1 MSDGK
6 TPNRRSRAARPLSA
20 MGSLAA
26 ASLKPLREGAT
37 EVVLDSQFFQSLLA
51 DALDS
56 EQVQT
61 ALTRALETEGAEHV
75 VDTLFESGLV
85 DEFVDGLVEN
95 GTVWMLINAMLV
107 SDGAEQLAGSDA
119 LWGLIDKALESE
131 NADRLVAKL
140 LDSGLADGFVD
151 RLLTSKALWRL
162 VDEIAASPAVT
173 AAVTQQS
180 LGFAD
185 QVGGE
190 LRARARRA
198 DDWILQKARGDGNG
212 HRPSAPATTS
222 APPGEAE
229 VQAASRSALHPVGP
243 AATAVVAGTT
253 PGADTGE
260 TERRYTGIVA
270 RTLAFTLDA
279 VLIVIPAFIVEI
291 GGSLIVTVAH
301 LPSNWKSTMVAVG
314 ALAFVLW
321 AMLYFVVFW
330 WTTGQTPGARIM
342 EFRVL
347 PDEGDKLTPWRAVV
361 RAVGLVLAAIPL
373 FAGYLPVAFGRKR
386 RGLQDYLARTH
397 VIDAPQLSVA
407 ETRLVAAN
415 AAQAKARLVVGSPRS
430 RDATSPED
438 AQPPGEPDQGAP
450 SAHQNADPSG
460 PHHHR

>member
-1 MSDGK
+1 
-6 TPNRRSRAARPLSA
+6 

-26 ASLKPLREGAT
+26 TSLKPLREGAT
-37 EVVLDSQFFQSLLA
+37 EVVLDSQLFQSLLA

-75 VDTLFESGLV
+75 IDTLFESGLV
-85 DEFVDGLVEN
+85 DE
-95 GTVWMLINAMLV
+95 
-107 SDGAEQLAGSDA
+107 
-119 LWGLIDKALESE
+119 
-131 NADRLVAKL
+131 
-140 LDSGLADGFVD
+140 FVD

-190 LRARARRA
+190 LRSRARHA
-198 DDWILQKARGDGNG
+198 DDWILQKARHDGNG
-212 HRPSAPATTS
+212 HRQSGLATRSAASAKAEVPPASPSAQP
-222 APPGEAE
+222 
-229 VQAASRSALHPVGP
+229 PVGP
-243 AATAVVAGTT
+243 APTVVTDGTT
-253 PGADTGE
+253 PSAATGRAE
-260 TERRYTGIVA
+260 LRYAGIVA

-279 VLIVIPAFIVEI
+279 GLIVIPAFIVEI

-301 LPSNWKSTMVAVG
+301 LPSSWKSAMVAVG
-314 ALAFVLW
+314 AVAFALW
-321 AMLYFVVFW
+321 AIAYFVVFW
-330 WTTGQTPGARIM
+330 STTGQTPGARIM
-342 EFRVL
+342 EFRVV
-347 PDEGDKLTPWRAVV
+347 PTEGDKLKPWRAFV

-386 RGLQDYLARTH
+386 RGLQDYLARTS

-407 ETRLVAAN
+407 EARLVAAN

-438 AQPPGEPDQGAP
+438 AQPPGEPHEGAP

>member
-1 MSDGK
+1 
-6 TPNRRSRAARPLSA
+6 

-37 EVVLDSQFFQSLLA
+37 EVVLDSQLFQSLLA

-85 DEFVDGLVEN
+85 DEFVD
-95 GTVWMLINAMLV
+95 
-107 SDGAEQLAGSDA
+107 
-119 LWGLIDKALESE
+119 
-131 NADRLVAKL
+131 
-140 LDSGLADGFVD
+140 
-151 RLLTSKALWRL
+151 RLLASKALWRL

-190 LRARARRA
+190 LRSRARHA
-198 DDWILQKARGDGNG
+198 DDWILQKARHDGNG
-212 HRPSAPATTS
+212 DRPSGLATRS
-222 APPGEAE
+222 APSAGVE
-229 VQAASRSALHPVGP
+229 VQAASPSVLHPVGP
-243 AATAVVAGTT
+243 APTVVVAGTT
-253 PGADTGE
+253 PDADTGE

-279 VLIVIPAFIVEI
+279 GLIIIPAFIVEI

-301 LPSNWKSTMVAVG
+301 LPSNWKSAMVAVG
-314 ALAFVLW
+314 AVAFALW
-321 AMLYFVVFW
+321 AIAYFVVFW
-330 WTTGQTPGARIM
+330 STTGQTPGARIM
-342 EFRVL
+342 EFRVV
-347 PDEGDKLTPWRAVV
+347 PTEGDKLKPWRAIV

-386 RGLQDYLARTH
+386 RGLQDYLARTS
-397 VIDAPQLSVA
+397 VTDAPQLSVA
-407 ETRLVAAN
+407 EARLVAAN

-438 AQPPGEPDQGAP
+438 AQPPGELGQRAP

>member
-37 EVVLDSQFFQSLLA
+37 EVVLDSQLFQSLLA

-85 DEFVDGLVEN
+85 DEFVD
-95 GTVWMLINAMLV
+95 
-107 SDGAEQLAGSDA
+107 
-119 LWGLIDKALESE
+119 
-131 NADRLVAKL
+131 
-140 LDSGLADGFVD
+140 

-190 LRARARRA
+190 LRSRSRHA
-198 DDWILQKARGDGNG
+198 DDWILQKARHDRNGD
-212 HRPSAPATTS
+212 RPSGSANRS
-222 APPGEAE
+222 APSAGGE
-229 VQAASRSALHPVGP
+229 VQAASPSALHPVGP
-243 AATAVVAGTT
+243 APTVLVAGAT
-253 PGADTGE
+253 PGADTSE
-260 TERRYTGIVA
+260 TEPSYTGIVA

-279 VLIVIPAFIVEI
+279 GLIIIPAFIVEI

-301 LPSNWKSTMVAVG
+301 LPSSWKSAMVAVG
-314 ALAFVLW
+314 AVAFALW

-330 WTTGQTPGARIM
+330 STTGQTPASVSITAVARS
-342 EFRVL
+342 
-347 PDEGDKLTPWRAVV
+347 
-361 RAVGLVLAAIPL
+361 
-373 FAGYLPVAFGRKR
+373 AGV
-386 RGLQDYLARTH
+386 
-397 VIDAPQLSVA
+397 
-407 ETRLVAAN
+407 
-415 AAQAKARLVVGSPRS
+415 
-430 RDATSPED
+430 
-438 AQPPGEPDQGAP
+438 
-450 SAHQNADPSG
+450 
-460 PHHHR
+460 

>member
-1 MSDGK
+1 VSEAK

-20 MGSLAA
+20 MGTLAA

-37 EVVLDSQFFQSLLA
+37 EVVLDSQLFQSLLA

-85 DEFVDGLVEN
+85 DEFVE
-95 GTVWMLINAMLV
+95 
-107 SDGAEQLAGSDA
+107 
-119 LWGLIDKALESE
+119 
-131 NADRLVAKL
+131 
-140 LDSGLADGFVD
+140 

-190 LRARARRA
+190 LRSRARHA
-198 DDWILQKARGDGNG
+198 DDWILQKARHDRNG
-212 HRPSAPATTS
+212 HRPSGLTTRS
-222 APPGEAE
+222 APPAEAEAE
-229 VQAASRSALHPVGP
+229 VRAASPSAQHPVGP
-243 AATAVVAGTT
+243 APTVVMPETT
-253 PGADTGE
+253 PGEDTGCAE
-260 TERRYTGIVA
+260 QRYTGIVA

-279 VLIVIPAFIVEI
+279 ALIVIPAFIVEI

-301 LPSNWKSTMVAVG
+301 LPNSWKSTMVAVG
-314 ALAFVLW
+314 AVAFALW
-321 AMLYFVVFW
+321 AIAYFVVFW
-330 WTTGQTPGARIM
+330 STTGQTPGARIM
-342 EFRVL
+342 EFRVV
-347 PDEGDKLTPWRAVV
+347 PDEGDKLKPWRAVV

-386 RGLQDYLARTH
+386 RGLQDYLARTS
-397 VIDAPQLSVA
+397 VTDAPQLSVA
-407 ETRLVAAN
+407 EARLVAAN

-438 AQPPGEPDQGAP
+438 AQPPGKPHQDAP
-450 SAHQNADPSG
+450 SVHQNADPSD

>member
-1 MSDGK
+1 VSDAK

-20 MGSLAA
+20 MGTLAA

-37 EVVLDSQFFQSLLA
+37 EVVLDSQLFQSLLA

-56 EQVQT
+56 EQVQA

-75 VDTLFESGLV
+75 IDTLFESGLV
-85 DEFVDGLVEN
+85 DEFVDRL
-95 GTVWMLINAMLV
+95 
-107 SDGAEQLAGSDA
+107 LASDA
-119 LWGLIDKALESE
+119 
-131 NADRLVAKL
+131 V
-140 LDSGLADGFVD
+140 
-151 RLLTSKALWRL
+151 WRL

-190 LRARARRA
+190 LRSRARHA
-198 DDWILQKARGDGNG
+198 DDWILEKARRDGNG
-212 HRPSAPATTS
+212 HRPSGSAAGS
-222 APPGEAE
+222 APPAQAE
-229 VQAASRSALHPVGP
+229 GQLAGPSALHSADP
-243 AATAVVAGTT
+243 APTAVMAGTT
-253 PGADTGE
+253 PGAATAK
-260 TERRYTGIVA
+260 TEQRYAGIVA

-279 VLIVIPAFIVEI
+279 GLIIIPAFIVEI

-301 LPSNWKSTMVAVG
+301 LPSSWKSTMVAVG
-314 ALAFVLW
+314 AVAFALW
-321 AMLYFVVFW
+321 AFAYFVVFW
-330 WTTGQTPGARIM
+330 STTGQTPGARIM

-386 RGLQDYLARTH
+386 RGLQDYLARTS
-397 VIDAPQLSVA
+397 VTDAPQLSVA
-407 ETRLVAAN
+407 EARLVAAN

-430 RDATSPED
+430 HDPTSPED
-438 AQPPGEPDQGAP
+438 AQPPGKPDQDAP
-450 SAHQNADPSG
+450 SVHQNADPSG

>member
-1 MSDGK
+1 VSEGK

-26 ASLKPLREGAT
+26 TSLKPLREGAT
-37 EVVLDSQFFQSLLA
+37 ELVLDSQLFQSLLA

-85 DEFVDGLVEN
+85 DEFVD
-95 GTVWMLINAMLV
+95 
-107 SDGAEQLAGSDA
+107 
-119 LWGLIDKALESE
+119 
-131 NADRLVAKL
+131 
-140 LDSGLADGFVD
+140 

-190 LRARARRA
+190 LRSRSRHA
-198 DDWILQKARGDGNG
+198 DDWILQKARHDRNGD
-212 HRPSAPATTS
+212 RPSGSANRS
-222 APPGEAE
+222 APSAGGE
-229 VQAASRSALHPVGP
+229 VQAASPSAQHPVGP
-243 AATAVVAGTT
+243 SPTVVVAGTT
-253 PGADTGE
+253 PDADTGE

-279 VLIVIPAFIVEI
+279 GLIIIPAFIVEI

-301 LPSNWKSTMVAVG
+301 LPSSWKSAMVAVG
-314 ALAFVLW
+314 AVAFALW
-321 AMLYFVVFW
+321 AIAYFVVFW
-330 WTTGQTPGARIM
+330 STTGQTPGARIM
-342 EFRVL
+342 EFRVV
-347 PDEGDKLTPWRAVV
+347 PTDGDKLKPWRAVV

-386 RGLQDYLARTH
+386 RGLQDYLARTS

-407 ETRLVAAN
+407 EARLVAAN
-415 AAQAKARLVVGSPRS
+415 AAQAKARLVVGSPQS
-430 RDATSPED
+430 RDAMSPED
-438 AQPPGEPDQGAP
+438 AQPPGEPHEGAP

>member
-1 MSDGK
+1 
-6 TPNRRSRAARPLSA
+6 

-37 EVVLDSQFFQSLLA
+37 EVVLDSQLFQSLLA

-85 DEFVDGLVEN
+85 DEFVDRLVEN
-95 GTVWMLINAMLV
+95 GAVWMLINAMLMT
-107 SDGAEQLAGSDA
+107 DEAEQLAGSDA
-119 LWGLIDKALESE
+119 LWDLIDKALESE

-190 LRARARRA
+190 LRARARHA
-198 DDWILQKARGDGNG
+198 DDWILQKARRDGNG
-212 HRPSAPATTS
+212 DRPSAPATTS
-222 APPGEAE
+222 AAPGEAE
-229 VQAASRSALHPVGP
+229 VQAASPSARHPIG
-243 AATAVVAGTT
+243 AAPTAVVAGTT

-279 VLIVIPAFIVEI
+279 GLIIIPAFIVEI

-314 ALAFVLW
+314 AVAFALW

-330 WTTGQTPGARIM
+330 STTGQTPGARIM
-342 EFRVL
+342 EFRVV
-347 PDEGDKLTPWRAVV
+347 PDEGDKLTPWRAVI

-373 FAGYLPVAFGRKR
+373 FAGYVPVAFGRKR
-386 RGLQDYLARTH
+386 RGLQDYLARTI
-397 VIDAPQLSVA
+397 VTDAPQLSVA

>member
-1 MSDGK
+1 MVSEGK
-6 TPNRRSRAARPLSA
+6 APNHRSRAARPLSA
-20 MGSLAA
+20 MGNLAA

-37 EVVLDSQFFQSLLA
+37 EVVLDSELFQSLLA
-51 DALDS
+51 DALDR

-61 ALTRALETEGAEHV
+61 ALTRALETEGAEHL

-85 DEFVDGLVEN
+85 DE
-95 GTVWMLINAMLV
+95 
-107 SDGAEQLAGSDA
+107 
-119 LWGLIDKALESE
+119 
-131 NADRLVAKL
+131 
-140 LDSGLADGFVD
+140 FVD

-190 LRARARRA
+190 LRSRARHA
-198 DDWILQKARGDGNG
+198 DDWILQTARRDGNG
-212 HRPSAPATTS
+212 DRRSVCETGS
-222 APPGEAE
+222 APPAEAE
-229 VQAASRSALHPVGP
+229 VQAASPSGLHPVG
-243 AATAVVAGTT
+243 TAPTVVAGTT

-279 VLIVIPAFIVEI
+279 GLIIIPAFIVEI
-291 GGSLIVTVAH
+291 GGTLIVTVAH
-301 LPSNWKSTMVAVG
+301 LPSNWKTTMVAVG
-314 ALAFVLW
+314 AIAFAVW
-321 AMLYFVVFW
+321 AMAYFAVFW
-330 WTTGQTPGARIM
+330 TTTGQTPGARIM
-342 EFRVL
+342 EFRVV
-347 PDEGDKLTPWRAVV
+347 PNEGDKLKPWRAVV

-386 RGLQDYLARTH
+386 RGLQDYLARTI
-397 VIDAPQLSVA
+397 VTDAPQLSVA
-407 ETRLVAAN
+407 EARLVAAN

-438 AQPPGEPDQGAP
+438 AQPPHEPRHGAP

-460 PHHHR
+460 PDRQ

>member
-1 MSDGK
+1 VSEGK

-37 EVVLDSQFFQSLLA
+37 EVVLDSELFQSLLA

-85 DEFVDGLVEN
+85 DEFVD
-95 GTVWMLINAMLV
+95 
-107 SDGAEQLAGSDA
+107 
-119 LWGLIDKALESE
+119 
-131 NADRLVAKL
+131 
-140 LDSGLADGFVD
+140 

-190 LRARARRA
+190 LRSRARHA
-198 DDWILQKARGDGNG
+198 DDWILQKARRDRNGD
-212 HRPSAPATTS
+212 RPSGLATRPAPS
-222 APPGEAE
+222 AGAE
-229 VQAASRSALHPVGP
+229 VQAASPSVQHPVGP
-243 AATAVVAGTT
+243 SPTVVVAATT

-279 VLIVIPAFIVEI
+279 ALIVIPAFIVEI

-314 ALAFVLW
+314 AVAFALW
-321 AMLYFVVFW
+321 AIAYFVVFW
-330 WTTGQTPGARIM
+330 STTGQTPGARIM
-342 EFRVL
+342 EFRVV
-347 PDEGDKLTPWRAVV
+347 PTEGDKLKPWRAVV

-386 RGLQDYLARTH
+386 RGLQDYLARTS

-407 ETRLVAAN
+407 EARLVAAN

-450 SAHQNADPSG
+450 SAHQTADPSG

>member
-1 MSDGK
+1 
-6 TPNRRSRAARPLSA
+6 
-20 MGSLAA
+20 MGSVAA

-37 EVVLDSQFFQSLLA
+37 EVVLDSQLFQSLLA

-61 ALTRALETEGAEHV
+61 ALTRALETEGAEHL

-85 DEFVDGLVEN
+85 DEFVD
-95 GTVWMLINAMLV
+95 
-107 SDGAEQLAGSDA
+107 
-119 LWGLIDKALESE
+119 
-131 NADRLVAKL
+131 
-140 LDSGLADGFVD
+140 
-151 RLLTSKALWRL
+151 RLLTSKELWRL

-190 LRARARRA
+190 LRSRARHA
-198 DDWILQKARGDGNG
+198 DDWILQKARHDGNG
-212 HRPSAPATTS
+212 HRPSGSATSS
-222 APPGEAE
+222 APPAEADAL
-229 VQAASRSALHPVGP
+229 AASPSAQHPVGSAP
-243 AATAVVAGTT
+243 PVVGDGTT
-253 PGADTGE
+253 PDADTGRA
-260 TERRYTGIVA
+260 ERRYTGIVA

-279 VLIVIPAFIVEI
+279 ALIIIPAFIVEI

-301 LPSNWKSTMVAVG
+301 LPSNWKSAMVAVG
-314 ALAFVLW
+314 AVAFALW
-321 AMLYFVVFW
+321 SILYFVVFW
-330 WTTGQTPGARIM
+330 STTGQTPGARIM
-342 EFRVL
+342 EFRVV
-347 PDEGDKLTPWRAVV
+347 PHKGDKLTPWRALV

-386 RGLQDYLARTH
+386 RGLQDYLARTS

-407 ETRLVAAN
+407 EARLVAAN

-438 AQPPGEPDQGAP
+438 AQPAGEPDQGAP
-450 SAHQNADPSG
+450 SVHQNADPSG
-460 PHHHR
+460 PDHHR